1 MSAPILE
8 RPTPAAPILE
18 AQGLV
23 VGNSA
28 PLDLEAR
35 AGEVTLIVAPKGSGR
50 TTLLLALAGRMA
62 GAEGS
67 VHVDGVEASHRRRY
81 RHLVSVARAGE
92 FVDLEPRLL
101 VREAVVERAL
111 IDGQKSSAGE
121 WRFAELCLVA
131 CTDGGITLPSEALVE
146 TLDEPSTTVLAA
158 VLAMLKPA
166 RVVVLDDV
174 DARLTPDQW
183 RTVHAALT
191 ALAQHEQCA
200 IICTSSTPAP
210 TAQES

>member
-1 MSAPILE
+1 MSSHTLQ
-8 RPTPAAPILE
+8 TPVLHAE
-18 AQGLV
+18 GLV

-62 GAEGS
+62 GARGS
-67 VHVDGVEASHRRRY
+67 VQVEGIDSTHTRHY
-81 RHLVSVARAGE
+81 RQLVSVARAGD

-101 VREAVVERAL
+101 VREAVVERSL
-111 IDGQKSSAGE
+111 IDAQKSSAGE
-121 WRFAELCLVA
+121 WRFTELCLVA
-131 CTDGGITLPSEALVE
+131 CADEGISLPSEALVE
-146 TLDEPSTTVLAA
+146 TLDEPSTTVLSA
-158 VLAMLKPA
+158 VLALLKPA

-183 RTVHAALT
+183 STVHAALT